1 MNYIYIYIYRR
12 KKERSFLE
20 ETTNPSEDTTRMIVV
35 ELLKEKAKKGKFK
48 NIIKKGRITTWD
60 ELDGESNE
68 E

>member
-1 MNYIYIYIYRR
+1 M
-12 KKERSFLE
+12 S
-20 ETTNPSEDTTRMIVV
+20 SMDVGA
-35 ELLKEKAKKGKFK
+35 LKEKAKKGKFK